1 MTEAPSGEERANA
14 LRLALIEYG
23 IDLSRPDAARTINQ
37 SSLREPIIHAL
48 HDWVR
53 SPLFGINDG
62 LKAQTQDV
70 RALIESIDQDPW
82 RKRFRSACFDRDL
95 AMLVSLAKDDRVSAL
110 PPSAALLL
118 ADSLIEHGLHD
129 DADQVLRSSRR
140 MHEGDFMLNQRLCW
154 LSTERRSYED
164 AVAFGRSAESIRP
177 GKGGGFPLAIALLK
191 SNRVEEAHALADRMS
206 SFSEGLLTKMTRA
219 LIAQS
224 LGNRN
229 QVIQLAREICELSA
243 NDASVQIAGATAFLS
258 AGMKV
263 DAAEAFD
270 RAARSTKDVHR
281 RALAGGG
288 LVDCGRFKDGIE
300 ILESVITIAPN
311 SPVAS
316 EFLSIALFKSAQ
328 WSRCVVAGERAIELN
343 PRSFDLRMHRGLAL
357 AQLARLDEAC
367 TVLQSLVESVTSE
380 GRRKEATKA
389 LDAARSA
396 QEVLNQIREVIAG
409 NHAPESR
416 DEWSQLIGY
425 VKAFKIHLTEARL
438 WKSLWSTAPQIYDS
452 LSMNVRSHAISAGL
466 SAAAGLGVEEI
477 TIEGRVEGREF
488 ARALCEAEILKLE
501 ALEDRAD
508 AISQASSLTK
518 GLGSCTAWPPSSEVQ
533 ALPPQPKSGSVS
545 WSSLLDRLTRL
556 SQP

>member
-1 MTEAPSGEERANA
+1 
-14 LRLALIEYG
+14 
-23 IDLSRPDAARTINQ
+23 
-37 SSLREPIIHAL
+37 
-48 HDWVR
+48 
-53 SPLFGINDG
+53 
-62 LKAQTQDV
+62 
-70 RALIESIDQDPW
+70 
-82 RKRFRSACFDRDL
+82 
-95 AMLVSLAKDDRVSAL
+95 
-110 PPSAALLL
+110 
-118 ADSLIEHGLHD
+118 
-129 DADQVLRSSRR
+129 
-140 MHEGDFMLNQRLCW
+140 
-154 LSTERRSYED
+154 
-164 AVAFGRSAESIRP
+164 
-177 GKGGGFPLAIALLK
+177 
-191 SNRVEEAHALADRMS
+191 
-206 SFSEGLLTKMTRA
+206 
-219 LIAQS
+219 
-224 LGNRN
+224 
-229 QVIQLAREICELSA
+229 
-243 NDASVQIAGATAFLS
+243 
-258 AGMKV
+258 
-263 DAAEAFD
+263 
-270 RAARSTKDVHR
+270 
-281 RALAGGG
+281 
-288 LVDCGRFKDGIE
+288 
-300 ILESVITIAPN
+300 
-311 SPVAS
+311 
-316 EFLSIALFKSAQ
+316 
-328 WSRCVVAGERAIELN
+328 
-343 PRSFDLRMHRGLAL
+343 MHRGLAL